1 MAQTLPQDGIWQY
14 VNKDLFVELGIDSWP
29 PDTRTD
35 FLERMGNILIM
46 RLTNRLLTGILSE
59 EQKDQLETLLTR
71 HPNDGSALWMF
82 LSTEVENLDQ
92 IINEEVGA
100 FKQQMIALAK
110 VPSTQGAA

>member
-29 PDTRTD
+29 ADTRTD

-46 RLTNRLLTGILSE
+46 RLTNRLLTGVLSE

-82 LSTEVENLDQ
+82 LSTEVENLDE

-100 FKQQMIALAK
+100 FKQQMITLAK
-110 VPSTQGAA
+110 LPSTQGAA